1 MRIPAVLTRAVSKQA
16 LTVQKHGPHI
26 LFGAGVVGVIT
37 AGVLACRATLK
48 LGDTLD
54 DFKAELDECKKEYYN
69 PQVLS
74 HREYTLTDNRK
85 DLTFIYVKGTANIV
99 KLYAPAVVVGTVSIA
114 ALTGSHVTLAR
125 RNAALAAAYTTL
137 SEAFNKYRSRVRD
150 EYGED
155 KERELYHDAPI
166 AIEKKTGEAVIKMTD
181 PAYKTSPYARWFDAG
196 NPNWQKNA
204 EYNREYI
211 RLQLIQLNDRLH
223 ARGHVFLNEVYD
235 ELGLTHTPTGAV
247 TGWMFPPRD
256 GCDGEIIVNIYAT
269 QQEFMFGTEYAL
281 LLDFNVDPGVIWDK
295 LG

>member
-1 MRIPAVLTRAVSKQA
+1 MKIPAVLTRAVSKQA

-54 DFKAELDECKKEYYN
+54 DFKAEIDDCKKEYYN

-74 HREYTLTDNRK
+74 HREYTLADNRK
-85 DLTFIYVKGTANIV
+85 DLTFIYVKGTANIA
-99 KLYAPAVVVGTVSIA
+99 KLYAPAVVIGTVSIA

-137 SEAFNKYRSRVRD
+137 SEAFNKYRGRVR
-150 EYGED
+150 EQYGED
-155 KERELYHDAPI
+155 KERELYHGAPV
-166 AIEKKTGEAVIKMTD
+166 AIDKKTEGLVIKQTD
-181 PAYKTSPYARWFDAG
+181 PSGMGSPYSVWFDSR
-196 NPNWQKNA
+196 NPNWQKNGD
-204 EYNREYI
+204 YNREYI
-211 RLQLIQLNDRLH
+211 RLQLIEANRRLH
-223 ARGHVFLNEVYD
+223 ARGHLFLNELYD
-235 ELGLTHTPTGAV
+235 ELGIDHTSTGAI
-247 TGWMFPPRD
+247 TGWIFPPRE
-256 GCDGEIIVNIYAT
+256 GCDGEIMCDIYAT
-269 QQEFMFGTEYAL
+269 QQEFMYGAEYAL